1 MHAHIDPLPFDAD
14 TLRAL
19 QATSLGG
26 DGTVMEPACALAL
39 QANFGSVERWRE
51 AFAAMGRAHAGG
63 PGWLVLT
70 FNVREGS
77 LGNAWVADPT
87 HAAADVLPLMA
98 LDMARP
104 AHHADVGTT
113 AAYVDAFMAHINWAA
128 VYARYQ
134 HAVHAASE
142 PLAVGSIEGAT
153 LLDVRRAGVFEK
165 ATTMIPGAA
174 WKDPADV
181 AQWAQA
187 LPRDRDVVVYCV
199 YGHEVGRATA
209 MRLRAAGLKARF
221 LEGGIDAWQ
230 TAGQPLT
237 AKGSVT

>member
-1 MHAHIDPLPFDAD
+1 MHAHIDPLPIDAD

-19 QATSLGG
+19 HATSLGG

-51 AFAAMGRAHAGG
+51 AFAAMGHAHAGG
-63 PGWLVLT
+63 PGWVVLT

-77 LGNAWVADPT
+77 LGNVWLADPAL
-87 HAAADVLPLMA
+87 AAADTIPILA
-98 LDMARP
+98 LDMVQP
-104 AHHADVGTT
+104 AHHGDSRAN
-113 AAYVDAFMAHINWAA
+113 VDAFLANINWAA

-142 PLAVGSIEGAT
+142 PLAVASIEGAT
-153 LLDVRRAGVFEK
+153 LLDVRRAGVFDK
-165 ATTMIPGAA
+165 ASTMIPGAA

>member
-1 MHAHIDPLPFDAD
+1 MHAPIDPLPFHAD
-14 TLRAL
+14 TLRELHA
-19 QATSLGG
+19 ASLGG
-26 DGTVMEPACALAL
+26 DGKTMEPACALAL
-39 QANFGSVERWRE
+39 QANFGGVERWRE

-63 PGWLVLT
+63 PGWLVLA

-87 HAAADVLPLMA
+87 HASADALPLLA
-98 LDMARP
+98 LDMVER
-104 AHHADVGTT
+104 AHHVEPGAH
-113 AAYVDAFMAHINWAA
+113 VDAFMAHINWAA
-128 VYARYQ
+128 VYERYQ

-142 PLAVGSIEGAT
+142 PLAAASIAGAMV
-153 LLDVRRAGVFEK
+153 LDVRRAGVFEK

-174 WKDPADV
+174 WRDPADV
-181 AQWAQA
+181 ARWSSE
-187 LPRDRDVVVYCV
+187 LPPDREVVVYCV

-230 TAGQPLT
+230 AAGQSLT
-237 AKGSVT
+237 DKGSGS

>member
-1 MHAHIDPLPFDAD
+1 MHAHIDPLPIDAD

-19 QATSLGG
+19 HATSLGG

-51 AFAAMGRAHAGG
+51 AFAAMGHAHAGG
-63 PGWLVLT
+63 PGWVVLT

-77 LGNAWVADPT
+77 LGNVWLSDPT
-87 HAAADVLPLMA
+87 LAAADALPILAM
-98 LDMARP
+98 DMARP
-104 AHHADVGTT
+104 AHHGDSR
-113 AAYVDAFMAHINWAA
+113 AYVDAFMANINWAA

-142 PLAVGSIEGAT
+142 PLAVASIEGAT
-153 LLDVRRAGVFEK
+153 LLDVRRAGVFDK
-165 ATTMIPGAA
+165 ASTMIPGAA

-230 TAGQPLT
+230 AAGQSLT
-237 AKGSVT
+237 DKGNGS

>member
-19 QATSLGG
+19 HATSLGG
-26 DGTVMEPACALAL
+26 DGNVMEPACALAL

-51 AFAAMGRAHAGG
+51 AFAAMGHAHAGG
-63 PGWLVLT
+63 PGWVVLT

-77 LGNAWVADPT
+77 LGNVWCADPA
-87 HAAADVLPLMA
+87 HASPDALPLLA
-98 LDMARP
+98 LGMHAHP
-104 AHHADVGTT
+104 ADSRAN
-113 AAYVDAFMAHINWAA
+113 ADAFLANINWAA

-142 PLAVGSIEGAT
+142 PLAVAGIEGAT
-153 LLDVRRAGVFEK
+153 LLDVRRAGVFDK

-181 AQWAQA
+181 AAWAQA
-187 LPRDRDVVVYCV
+187 LPRDSKVVVYCV

-209 MRLRAAGLKARF
+209 MRLRAAGLNARF

-230 TAGQPLT
+230 AAGQPLT
-237 AKGSVT
+237 PKGCVT